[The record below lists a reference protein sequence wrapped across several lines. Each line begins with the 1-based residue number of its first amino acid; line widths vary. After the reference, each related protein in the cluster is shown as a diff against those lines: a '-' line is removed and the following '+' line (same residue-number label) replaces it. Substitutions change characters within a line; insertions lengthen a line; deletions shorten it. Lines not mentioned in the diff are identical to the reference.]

1 MMNELTNREQQVFD
15 LLVEG
20 LKADDVAKKMG
31 ITKNTV
37 KYFTKRIYKKLG
49 VKSKPELIIW
59 HHNDQTIG
67 AAEVV
72 AGV

>member
-1 MMNELTNREQQVFD
+1 MMNDLTNRERQVFD
-15 LLVEG
+15 LLAEG
-20 LKADDVAKKMG
+20 LKTEDIAEKLS

-59 HHNDQTIG
+59 YHNHKNPETG
-67 AAEVV
+67 
-72 AGV
+72 

>member
-1 MMNELTNREQQVFD
+1 MMNELTTREQQVFN
-15 LLVEG
+15 LLAEG
-20 LKADDVAKKMG
+20 LKTEDIAGKLD

-59 HHNDQTIG
+59 YHNHKD
-67 AAEVV
+67 AAME
-72 AGV
+72 